1 MRMRALVV
9 VLALTM
15 VSAACG
21 DDGDGPPAPGDLVD
35 ISDALGVGSTTP
47 GAPPTDTATPTASGG
62 ECDLDQVE
70 TVTPGMLTIVT
81 GETVEQPWLID
92 NDPTTAQGFDGAAA
106 YAIAQ
111 GLGFDAAE
119 VQWVRGD
126 LSAGAAPDVEFDI
139 GIHHL
144 SRSASMGDA
153 FDTSVPYGYMPRVLV
168 TVPTSP
174 AAQATTLLDLLDV
187 WLGATTGSAEQ
198 EYIEEVVGSGALI
211 LYDSPAET
219 FAGVSSGEVEGTI
232 ASLPVAQQMIETDH
246 PDLAIVSR
254 FPADEQD
261 GDSLVLALPS
271 GSSIGPCANT
281 VIEGLHADGTIL
293 SFMDAWIQAPPV
305 PELITESLK
314 TEYVLESPDAI
325 DYAYLIPAG
334 TGDRIDNGEVIE
346 IMPNE
351 LDVVVGEVIEIV
363 NEDDQGYIVGPFYV
377 GPQETMRQKF
387 LSAGEFTGRCAVSSS
402 GDIVL
407 RVAEA

>member
-1 MRMRALVV
+1 MRSLAV

-15 VSAACG
+15 VAAGCG
-21 DDGDGPPAPGDLVD
+21 EDGDAAPAPGDPVD
-35 ISDALGVGSTTP
+35 ISAALDVAGSVPDAG
-47 GAPPTDTATPTASGG
+47 TPTTGDAAPVAA
-62 ECDLDQVE
+62 EACDFDQVE

-81 GETVEQPWLID
+81 GEMVDAPWLID
-92 NDPTTAQGFDGAAA
+92 NDPATAQGFDGAAA

-111 GLGFDAAE
+111 GLGFDAAA

-126 LSAGAAPDVEFDI
+126 LGAGVVPDVEFDI

-144 SRSASMGDA
+144 SRSAAMGDA
-153 FDTSVPYGYMPRVLV
+153 FDTSVPYAYMPRVLV
-168 TVPTSP
+168 TEPTSP
-174 AAQATTLLDLLDV
+174 ASQATTLLDLLDV

-198 EYIEEVVGSGALI
+198 EYIEDVIGSQALVA
-211 LYDSPAET
+211 YDSPEET
-219 FAGVSSGEVEGTI
+219 FAAVSSGEVEGTI
-232 ASLPVAQQMIETDH
+232 ASLPVARQLIESAH
-246 PDLAIVSR
+246 PDLAIVSS

-261 GDSLVLALPS
+261 GDSLVLAIPT
-271 GSSIGPCANT
+271 GSSVGPCVNT
-281 VIEGLHADGTIL
+281 VVQGLHADGTIESL
-293 SFMDAWIQAPPV
+293 IDAWIQSPPV
-305 PELITESLK
+305 PEIITESLK
-314 TEYVLESPDAI
+314 TEYVLESPDSI
-325 DYAYLIPAG
+325 DYAYFIPAG